1 MHYSVYVALYTAG
14 AEDFNVA
21 QHDAIQ
27 LINNE
32 APLQNRI
39 AAIYYLDR
47 SSHFKVTDHLEFF
60 AKHLADPFTK
70 AFFIQQLS
78 CTAREEKYEY
88 GKVGRVS
95 GKQRELFQQLFDEI
109 AKLGEGS

>member
-1 MHYSVYVALYTAG
+1 MDHPEERAKAYMGQNALLVYVALYTAG

-47 SSHFKVTDHLEFF
+47 SSHFKVTDHFEFF
-60 AKHLADPFTK
+60 AKHLDDPS
-70 AFFIQQLS
+70 QRLS
-78 CTAREEKYEY
+78 SYNN
-88 GKVGRVS
+88 
-95 GKQRELFQQLFDEI
+95 
-109 AKLGEGS
+109 